1 MGSLCAGVLA
11 ALVGAAQEPSADA
24 EGVEFFERR
33 VRPILAARCF
43 ECHSAA
49 APKLKGQLR
58 LDTSEG
64 VRRGG
69 PRRPAV
75 RAGDPERSPLIQA
88 VRWTDEDLRM
98 PPRKKL
104 PDREIADLEA
114 WVLRGAPL
122 PPGRAPSEPAGSGSA
137 EVRDHWAFRPLGDPA
152 PPGVRNETSV
162 ATPVDRFLL
171 ARLEEK
177 GLSFSPP
184 ADKRTLL
191 RRVSFDLTGLP
202 PTPEEMDAF
211 LADASPD
218 AFAKVVDRLLA
229 SPHYGERWGRH
240 WLDVARYADTKG
252 YVYADREE
260 ARFVHAHAYRDWV
273 LRAFNEDLPFDRFL
287 MYQIAAD
294 RLVGEGER
302 HHLAAM
308 GFLTVGRRFINN
320 IHDIIDDRI
329 DTLSRGILGLT
340 VSCAR
345 CHDHKYDPIP
355 TADYYSLYG
364 IFASSAE
371 MLVRLPGDPE
381 RPSERE
387 AFERELRRREEAL
400 ETLFRRKREELFE
413 RLRAQTGMYLAAAA
427 EVEKLPTEEFYQLLG
442 PDEVNPVIARRWHAY
457 IASRGKAFDPIFA
470 PWNVGASVPKPEFS
484 SRMAAW
490 LAENAARLNPRVAA
504 ALGGVP
510 LASLREVAE
519 RYGRLLAGIHRK
531 WKEAEKRKAERLED
545 DAEEELRRVLYG
557 PDSPIALPTGAI
569 SEVEWFFD
577 EATRVEL
584 GKAQRAI
591 DQLLI
596 DHKGAPPY
604 ASILVDRPV
613 PYEPRIFRRGNPAT
627 KGEEVPRRFLAILSG
642 GRREPFRDGSGRLE
656 LAGAIAHP
664 SNPLTARVWVNR
676 VWLHH
681 FGRPLV
687 ATPSDFGLRSDPP
700 THPELLDWLARRF
713 VEGSWST
720 KNLHRLIV
728 LSNAYRQSS
737 ADNPE
742 ARRVDPENRLLW
754 RMNRRRLDFEA
765 MRDACLAAG
774 GRLDRRMGGRP
785 VDLVRPPSS
794 RRRAVYGFVD
804 RLNIPGVMRAFDFVG
819 VDAHSP
825 LRAQTTTPQQALF
838 LMNSPFIAEQAR
850 ALAARP
856 EVTRAADAAGR
867 VRALY
872 RLLFAREPSADE
884 FALGAR
890 FLETPLL
897 EAVPLRVTAWAYGW
911 GEVDEGAGRL
921 AAFHPLPYFT
931 GTAWQGGPDLPDPE
945 TGWVYLTAQGGHPGN
960 DRRFAAV
967 RRWTAP
973 ADGTLSISGTLAHKA
988 KGGDGVRAR
997 ILSSRSGELASWT
1010 VCRLEAETRIRGVE
1024 VRRGDTIDFVVDCR
1038 TGPADDEFTWSPV
1051 LRRDAASGSGTGPV
1065 AEAPAPEW
1073 KAAAEFAGPPPP
1085 VLTPLEKY
1093 AQALLLTNEF
1103 MFVD

>member
-1 MGSLCAGVLA
+1 MNGLPAWLLA
-11 ALVGAAQEPSADA
+11 ALAGAAQGPAADP
-24 EGVEFFERR
+24 EGVEFFEKR
-33 VRPILAARCF
+33 VRPILAARCY

-49 APKLKGQLR
+49 APKLKGGLR
-58 LDTSEG
+58 LDVSEAL
-64 VRRGG
+64 RRGG
-69 PRRPAV
+69 PRGPAV
-75 RAGDPERSPLIQA
+75 RPGDPDRSPLLQA
-88 VRWTDEDLRM
+88 VRWADEDLRM

-122 PPGRAPSEPAGSGSA
+122 LPDRAAREAAAPDPSGAL
-137 EVRDHWAFRPLGDPA
+137 DHWAFRPVGDPA
-152 PPGVRNETSV
+152 PPPVRNEALA

-191 RRVSFDLTGLP
+191 RRVAFDLTGLP
-202 PTPEEMDAF
+202 PAPEEMDAF
-211 LADASPD
+211 LADESPD
-218 AFAKVVDRLLA
+218 AFARAVDRLLA

-273 LRAFNEDLPFDRFL
+273 LGAFNEDLPFDRFL
-287 MYQIAAD
+287 TYQIAAD
-294 RLVGEGER
+294 RLVGEGDR
-302 HHLAAM
+302 RHLAAM

-329 DTLSRGILGLT
+329 DTLTRGMMGLT

-345 CHDHKYDPIP
+345 SHDHKYDPIP

-371 MLVRLPGDPE
+371 TLVRLPGDPE

-387 AFERELRRREEAL
+387 VFERELRRREEAL
-400 ETLFRRKREELFE
+400 EALFRRKRDELLE
-413 RLRAQTGMYLAAAA
+413 RLRAQTGMYLAAAV
-427 EVEKLPTEEFYQLLG
+427 EVEKLPTEEFYQILS
-442 PDEVNPVIARRWHAY
+442 PDEVNPVIARRWYAY
-457 IASRGKAFDPIFA
+457 IASRAKAFDRVFA
-470 PWNVGASVPKPEFS
+470 PWHAWAAVPERELAVRAP
-484 SRMAAW
+484 AW

-504 ALGGVP
+504 ALGGAP
-510 LASLREVAE
+510 PASMREVAE
-519 RYGRLLAGIHRK
+519 RYGRLLAGIYRK
-531 WKEAEKRKAERLED
+531 WKEAEKRKAERLQD

-557 PDSPIALPTGAI
+557 PDSPIALPPGAI

-591 DQLLI
+591 DQFLI
-596 DHKGAPPY
+596 DHKGAPLY

-613 PYEPRIFRRGNPAT
+613 PSEPRIFRRGNPAT

-656 LAGAIAHP
+656 LARAIASP
-664 SNPLTARVWVNR
+664 ANPLTARVWVNR

-700 THPELLDWLARRF
+700 SHPELLDWLARRF
-713 VEGSWST
+713 VEGGWST

-728 LSNAYRQSS
+728 LSSAYRQSS

-765 MRDACLAAG
+765 MRDAALAAA

-785 VDLVRPPSS
+785 VDLVRSPSS
-794 RRRAVYGFVD
+794 ARRTVYAFVD
-804 RLNIPGVMRAFDFVG
+804 RLNVPGVMRAFDLAG

-825 LRAQTTTPQQALF
+825 MRAQTTTPQQALF
-838 LMNSPFIAEQAR
+838 LMNSPFFAEQAR

-856 EVTRAADAAGR
+856 EVAREADAAGR
-867 VRALY
+867 IRALY
-872 RLLFAREPSADE
+872 RRLFAREPSAGE
-884 FALGAR
+884 LALGAGSQDVRR
-890 FLETPLL
+890 FG
-897 EAVPLRVTAWAYGW
+897 ACDGHRSA
-911 GEVDEGAGRL
+911 GAG
-921 AAFHPLPYFT
+921 
-931 GTAWQGGPDLPDPE
+931 
-945 TGWVYLTAQGGHPGN
+945 
-960 DRRFAAV
+960 
-967 RRWTAP
+967 
-973 ADGTLSISGTLAHKA
+973 SGVER
-988 KGGDGVRAR
+988 G
-997 ILSSRSGELASWT
+997 
-1010 VCRLEAETRIRGVE
+1010 RGV
-1024 VRRGDTIDFVVDCR
+1024 
-1038 TGPADDEFTWSPV
+1038 
-1051 LRRDAASGSGTGPV
+1051 LRAAAPGSDAARKVRPGAPSDQRVHVRGLTGGGT
-1065 AEAPAPEW
+1065 
-1073 KAAAEFAGPPPP
+1073 
-1085 VLTPLEKY
+1085 
-1093 AQALLLTNEF
+1093 
-1103 MFVD
+1103 